1 MKSIEDTLGVIRNA
15 AEKFKETSGTDTYLV
30 LIGGY
35 AVIFY
40 GIERTTLD
48 VDVCFHAD

>member
-1 MKSIEDTLGVIRNA
+1 MKSIVDTLTVIRNA
-15 AEKFKETSGTDTYLV
+15 VTKFEQEYKTEAKV
-30 LIGGY
+30 ALIGGY

-48 VDVCFHAD
+48 IDVCF